1 MTRRMGMIDTV
12 LVHPL
17 RCAVGRDGLL
27 VCRFGCATDRAH
39 PRVRQR
45 LERHAATV
53 LRCVIPATTSDGLG
67 CAFGDRVRESI
78 VLWRSRSRQ
87 ESTRGRR
94 KLLASGGS
102 SARDQTYT

>member
-1 MTRRMGMIDTV
+1 MTRRMGIIDTV

-27 VCRFGCATDRAH
+27 VCRFGRATDRAH

-53 LRCVIPATTSDGLG
+53 LRCVIPATASD